1 MINLFYPIKDATIYE
16 SAAEKNT
23 GIDSI
28 LELVHEKRGNENY
41 NSRILLQFDQSEI
54 NNFITQY
61 SVSPSKY
68 QLVLNVAKI
77 EESPIE
83 VIVETK
89 AISGSW
95 EMGTGNYNSVPIVK
109 NGTSW
114 KWKDYSG
121 SLEWVTSESIQ
132 NTFEFTSVTGGG
144 TWHTSSV
151 YTNTQSISNVKTD
164 VIFDVTNIFNSYY
177 SGTIDSSGI
186 LIKFVSKSE
195 NSSYGFYSYKFFSN
209 ESNTIYSPKLR
220 LIWDDSSYS
229 TGSLSLINTSKEF
242 VVYSKIKD
250 VYNQN
255 EKAKIRIF
263 SRPKFIE
270 KTYATQSQ
278 YLINYA
284 LPTSSYYEIRDTVT
298 DDIIIPFDDTGTKL
312 SCDSTGNYFY
322 LFMDNFQPERY
333 YKILIKVKFNAFEE
347 FILDDNMLFKV
358 VR

>member
-1 MINLFYPIKDATIYE
+1 MINLFYPIKDTTIYE
-16 SAAEKNT
+16 SLPDTNT
-23 GIDSI
+23 GVDSI
-28 LELVHEKRGNENY
+28 LELVHEKRGDIFY
-41 NSRILLQFDQSEI
+41 NSRILLQFDQTEI
-54 NNFITQY
+54 NNFINSYNVIPT
-61 SVSPSKY
+61 KY
-68 QLVLNVAKI
+68 ELVLNVAKI

-83 VIVETK
+83 VLLETK

-95 EMGTGNYNSVPIVK
+95 EMGTGNYNSNPPVK
-109 NGTSW
+109 NGTAW
-114 KWKDYSG
+114 RWQDFSG
-121 SLEWVTSESIQ
+121 SVQWVTSESIA
-132 NTFEFTSVTGGG
+132 NTYAFSTVSGGG
-144 TWHTSSV
+144 SWYDDLA
-151 YTNTQSISNVKTD
+151 YTNTQSVANVKND
-164 VIFDVTNIFNSYY
+164 IIFDVTNIFNAYT
-177 SGTIDSSGI
+177 SGTIGSNGV

-195 NSSYGFYSYKFFSN
+195 GSGYGYYSYKFFSN

-220 LIWDDSSYS
+220 LIWDDFSYS
-229 TGSLSLINTSKEF
+229 SGSLSPLNNSKDF
-242 VVYSKIKD
+242 VIYSKIKE

-284 LPTSSYYEIRDTVT
+284 LPTQSYYEIRDTVT
-298 DDIIIPFDDTGTKL
+298 DDIIIPFDMIGTKL

-333 YKILIKVKFNAFEE
+333 YKILIKVKFNQFEE
-347 FILDDNMLFKV
+347 YIVDDNIIFKV